1 VLVLYTGCSRLADIS
16 EAIAAPLILII
27 LVLSRGGSRRSF
39 SEQPCRVQ
47 RILRLA
53 LRTRVVDY
61 AMKHLLRCTALL
73 LTFGFLTGCGMSEGE
88 ARQKLADLN
97 VEYSK
102 ESFVDHAAQGD
113 ATVVEL
119 FLKSGLSTSGPEV
132 QEALAKAI
140 ENGHSEVARTLMEAE
155 VELRGA
161 EQQGKMLIAAV
172 RSGSI
177 ETVRLLLET
186 GADPNFVYDR
196 ESKQ

>member
-1 VLVLYTGCSRLADIS
+1 
-16 EAIAAPLILII
+16 
-27 LVLSRGGSRRSF
+27 
-39 SEQPCRVQ
+39 
-47 RILRLA
+47 
-53 LRTRVVDY
+53 
-61 AMKHLLRCTALL
+61 
-73 LTFGFLTGCGMSEGE
+73 MSEGE